1 MNASRAAP
9 SMKTSMN
16 TPVTTVAKAPDTFP
30 RWVLLTAGGVI
41 AFSLISVGVVRL
53 TGNGPD
59 QLAAAAAAAAAAAS
73 SDVSKQSRA
82 LRFED
87 RPDGSIA
94 VRDGV
99 SDAELEVVRGEQ
111 GFLRGSLR
119 ALTRERKARGLG
131 AEVPFQLTPR
141 ADGGLTLS
149 DPLTAQ
155 RVDLDSFG
163 PTNMAV
169 FERLLTAKIAKPPS
183 NP

>member
-1 MNASRAAP
+1 MNSTPAARP
-9 SMKTSMN
+9 PKM
-16 TPVTTVAKAPDTFP
+16 PAEAPDTFP
-30 RWVLLTAGGVI
+30 RWVLMVAGGVL
-41 AFSLISVGVVRL
+41 AFSLISVGLVRL

-59 QLAAAAAAAAAAAS
+59 QLAAAAAAAAAGS
-73 SDVSKQSRA
+73 QQTRA

-94 VRDGV
+94 VSDGITGE
-99 SDAELEVVRGEQ
+99 ELEVVRGEQ

-131 AEVPFQLTPR
+131 PAVPFQLTPR
-141 ADGGLTLS
+141 ADGGLTLF
-149 DPLTAQ
+149 DPLTSQ

-169 FERLLTAKIAKPPS
+169 FERLLTAKIGAKPPS

>member
-1 MNASRAAP
+1 MNTMPAAP
-9 SMKTSMN
+9 PSKTVSKMA
-16 TPVTTVAKAPDTFP
+16 TPAPDTFP
-30 RWVLLTAGGVI
+30 RWVLLTAGGVV
-41 AFSLISVGVVRL
+41 AFSLMSVGLVRL

-59 QLAAAAAAAAAAAS
+59 QLAAAAALAGS
-73 SDVSKQSRA
+73 QQSRA

-99 SDAELEVVRGEQ
+99 TGAELDVVRGEQ